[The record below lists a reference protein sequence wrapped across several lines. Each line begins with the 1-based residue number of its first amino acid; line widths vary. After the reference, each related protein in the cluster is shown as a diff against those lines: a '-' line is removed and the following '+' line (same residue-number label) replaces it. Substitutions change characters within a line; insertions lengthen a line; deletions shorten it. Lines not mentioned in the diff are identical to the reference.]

1 MSLKKLVIEKKS
13 VPVVSQSKLL
23 KFANTEKHISQMFFD
38 ERLNDY
44 VRVSHYQPQKIKT
57 KNNAVDSFLQFAY
70 FLNLQDEICS
80 DDLLLKLADLALAT
94 GNLSH
99 LKEFIIESLFMSNEI
114 AEIVLEGKSKT
125 GKDNLLVGTFLK
137 EKLNKDDNDQFVVFA
152 FAFESN
158 FIACTKDEL
167 IEKVVNK
174 AQELVTFSLIDK
186 SILYNISNSIN

>member
-13 VPVVSQSKLL
+13 VHVISQSKLL

-44 VRVSHYQPQKIKT
+44 VRVSHYQPEKIKT

-99 LKEFIIESLFMSNEI
+99 LKEFIIESLFMSEEI
-114 AEIVLEGKSKT
+114 AEIVLSGKSKS
-125 GKDNLLVGTFLK
+125 GKDNLLIGTFLK
-137 EKLNKDDNDQFVVFA
+137 AKVNENDQFVVFA

-186 SILYNISNSIN
+186 TMLYNINNSIN